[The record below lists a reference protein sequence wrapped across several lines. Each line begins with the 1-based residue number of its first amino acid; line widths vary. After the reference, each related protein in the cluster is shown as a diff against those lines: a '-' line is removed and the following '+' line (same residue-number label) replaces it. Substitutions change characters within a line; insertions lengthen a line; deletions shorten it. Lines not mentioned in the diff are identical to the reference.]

1 MASPRS
7 KFTFAI
13 SKGNRCVRKC
23 LANYQWYQYLYDKM
37 KQSSLLL
44 SHTAVAESFSPTL
57 PPLLKYVTEKLSE
70 KNTARRNREGITI
83 EICRDARGIQ
93 SHRGNSK

>member
-1 MASPRS
+1 
-7 KFTFAI
+7 
-13 SKGNRCVRKC
+13 
-23 LANYQWYQYLYDKM
+23 M

-70 KNTARRNREGITI
+70 KNTARRNWEGITI
-83 EICRDARGIQ
+83 EICRDACGIQ
-93 SHRGNSK
+93 SHRGNSKRSAQVDHAGNRTSVNDFQPVLEA